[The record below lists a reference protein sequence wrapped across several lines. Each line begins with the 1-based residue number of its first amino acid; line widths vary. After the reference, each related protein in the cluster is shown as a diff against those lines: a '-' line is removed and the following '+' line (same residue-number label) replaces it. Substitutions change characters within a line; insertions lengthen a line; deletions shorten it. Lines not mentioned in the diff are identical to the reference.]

1 VHIELLQEASRIRL
15 SYHDDGIGF
24 ELDEALDKTDN
35 TLGLKNIIS
44 RVRSLKGSFSFRNTR
59 PGIEILI
66 NLDAEQVK

>member
-1 VHIELLQEASRIRL
+1 LAQEASRIRL
-15 SYHDDGIGF
+15 SYRDDGIGF
-24 ELDEALDKTDN
+24 ELDEALERSEQ

-66 NLDAEQVK
+66 ELDAEQGKG